1 MGGDLK
7 RKRKIKN
14 DWTEKR
20 GKLMPYTVALQLHTY
35 WWCCWLEAWE
45 IIFPNVLRGIRNTRL
60 WTFTVSK
67 QTSKKTPTVPFVYT
81 FVWLEF
87 GIEKLLDSMF
97 FENMTLQILLTPKW
111 FSILYNLHYTVH
123 TVYNI
128 LCIYLF
134 KTCSVQF
141 SSKCS

>member
-1 MGGDLK
+1 MKMNSSNNICEELYFFIFSLINLGGDLK

-67 QTSKKTPTVPFVYT
+67 QTSKKPRLYILFTLLFDLSLVWRNCVLSRRHVLGEYDTQHFVKKPT
-81 FVWLEF
+81 
-87 GIEKLLDSMF
+87 I
-97 FENMTLQILLTPKW
+97 
-111 FSILYNLHYTVH
+111 SIYIAQLANG
-123 TVYNI
+123 
-128 LCIYLF
+128 
-134 KTCSVQF
+134 
-141 SSKCS
+141 